1 MRVVIAGGGTAG
13 HVVPGLSIARA
24 LVAGGVDPA
33 DLVFIGSRRGI
44 EVEAVPAAGFPL
56 EVLPGRGLERRLAL
70 ANIRNTVDIAR
81 AVVMAGRLLR
91 RERPDVVVSL
101 GGYAAVP
108 AAVSAVVLRI
118 PLVIQEQNARAGLAN
133 RLVGRF
139 ARTSAVM
146 TDGVGLPR
154 EVVTGNPVRSE
165 ILERAADRR
174 RGQARESLGLPEGR
188 RVILAFGG
196 SLGSR
201 RINRAVLDM
210 VHRWRDRSDL
220 AVHHVVG
227 RRDWDSLQAEISTLQ
242 GAGIHYQAVEYEQRM
257 PEALAACDLAVCR
270 AGGSTVAE
278 LAVIGIPAVLVPL
291 PIAANDHQT
300 HNARTLAAVGA
311 AIVVPD
317 SSLDGGVLTSQLEE
331 MLGSDLAAM
340 ERAARSVGRPDAAEH
355 VARLVVEA
363 AGGSAR
369 RGVSGGGER

>member
-24 LVAGGVDPA
+24 LVDGGLEA
-33 DLVFIGSRRGI
+33 EDLVFVGSRRGI
-44 EVEAVPAAGFPL
+44 EVEAVPAAGFAL
-56 EVLPGRGLERRLAL
+56 EVLPGRGIERRLTA

-81 AVVMAGRLLR
+81 AVLMAWRMLR

-108 AAVSAVVLRI
+108 AAVSAVALRI
-118 PLVIQEQNARAGLAN
+118 PLVIQEQNARVGMAN

-139 ARTSAVM
+139 ARSSAVM
-146 TDGVGLPR
+146 TEGVGLPR

-165 ILERAADRR
+165 ILDRAAHRDRE
-174 RGQARESLGLPEGR
+174 GARSQLGLPGDR

-201 RINRAVLDM
+201 RINHAVLDL
-210 VHRWRDRSDL
+210 VTRWRDRSDL

-227 RRDWDSLQAEISTLQ
+227 HRDWESLQPRIEEAGS
-242 GAGIHYQAVEYEQRM
+242 GGIHYQAVEYEERM
-257 PEALAACDLAVCR
+257 PEALAACDVAVCR

-278 LAVIGIPAVLVPL
+278 LAVIGVPAVLVPL

-300 HNARTLAAVGA
+300 YNARALASAGA

-317 SSLDGGVLTSQLEE
+317 SSLDGERLMADLEK
-331 MLGSDLAAM
+331 MLGSDLTAL
-340 ERAARSVGRPDAAEH
+340 ERAARTVGRPDAAEQ
-355 VARLVVEA
+355 VARLVVDA
-363 AGGSAR
+363 AGGDHTRSP
-369 RGVSGGGER
+369 S